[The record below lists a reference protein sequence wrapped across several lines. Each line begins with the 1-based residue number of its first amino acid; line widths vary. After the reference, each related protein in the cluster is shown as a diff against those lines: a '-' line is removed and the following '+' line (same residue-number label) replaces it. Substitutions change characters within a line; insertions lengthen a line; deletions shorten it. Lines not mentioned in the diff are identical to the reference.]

1 MNLEGIFI
9 MITSITMVSG
19 LAGFCVYKILKGH
32 GK

>member
-9 MITSITMVSG
+9 MIASIAMVSG
-19 LAGFCVYKILKGH
+19 LAGFCVYKILQGH